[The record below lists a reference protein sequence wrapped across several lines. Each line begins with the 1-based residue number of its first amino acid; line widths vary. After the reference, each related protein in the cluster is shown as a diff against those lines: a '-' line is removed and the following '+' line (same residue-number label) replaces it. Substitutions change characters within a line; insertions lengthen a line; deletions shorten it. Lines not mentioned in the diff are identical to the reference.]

1 MTPQAIKLGRLRFA
15 ELPRYPAYDY
25 QQISFHR
32 FSPFVLRLTSRNG
45 KNRTLVRREIDKE

>member
-32 FSPFVLRLTSRNG
+32 IFAPEAT
-45 KNRTLVRREIDKE
+45 I